1 MINQFI
7 RINCFFFMALACAVG
22 AFADESISLKAVL
35 ALAFQH
41 NPEVI
46 EARQNIKI
54 QQSKYKQ
61 SRKLT
66 NPEIE
71 ADVDKIQQDFTGDGE
86 FESRLLEG
94 ELRIS
99 QPLELWGKR
108 GLKVGIA
115 KDEITQAEFGFIGT
129 WLEVSKQIKEQY
141 SETILA
147 QKGIE
152 LAEENL
158 NIARR
163 LLDQVQVRFD
173 SGKSRN
179 HELARTKLEAA
190 NARNGLLKAE
200 NDFQIALGKLNI
212 LMGRRMNENIKLQDT
227 LTPIV
232 MKTTLENYSQLALSK
247 RPDILNQEVE
257 IKKKTKE
264 LSMAKRQKI
273 PDVTVGVF
281 ANREDEMYN
290 AGAGITFT
298 LPIWTQFQG
307 EVEAADL
314 EKQTAEIHLDA
325 LKRSVELEVY
335 EAFQSVN
342 LAFQTIHNLEDSIK
356 EANELLRIITIEYDE
371 GEAPFLIY
379 LEGIASYQKTKQ
391 EYFAA
396 LTDYSHKLADLEQS
410 IGLTEEVTEEK

>member
-1 MINQFI
+1 
-7 RINCFFFMALACAVG
+7 MALACAVG